1 MQRQTRDERQTQP
14 PARPGLLDLLTSG
27 IGTAWGLLAAARFF
41 AGLIFPQAD
50 AMNLLFTY
58 YVVLA
63 LALAHLIDGI
73 RSWQTTPRSQER

>member
-1 MQRQTRDERQTQP
+1 MRRETRGERQIETP
-14 PARPGLLDLLTSG
+14 VRPSLLDLLTSG
-27 IGTAWGLLAAARFF
+27 IGTAWALLAAARFF
-41 AGLIFPQAD
+41 AGLLLPRAD

-73 RSWQTTPRSQER
+73 LSRQTAPRS